1 MRGMKGVF
9 PSMKHRGLM
18 FLIMYCVATCVSL
31 SQFKVIPILGMVTES
46 VGVSPADISWLM
58 SVFTVAGIIL
68 AIPAGGLIAKF
79 GPKKIFIVVTIAMI
93 AGNVIGA
100 FSLTNYPILLF
111 SRVIEG
117 CSFAFVSTAGIV
129 FINMWYPDKNN
140 GLFVGIF
147 MTFASIASVIA
158 LNTSLPITTSLGL
171 SSTWWMVAGISVVF
185 IILFALI
192 VKEGAPAGEGGPAP
206 QASIAPILR
215 NGRVLSM
222 GLCALT
228 VGFILYFFINNYPTV
243 FTTVYGLD
251 PTTANFY
258 GSLNGMFGIPFC
270 IVGGFIVD
278 RLGVKRTPIL
288 MIVSFVLLAAACF
301 ATTSLTPEL
310 FVLHTLLTAAFPGL
324 ILTAYNFIVPTCVGN
339 PIQIGYGVGLV
350 SCTYNIGIFIG
361 SPAVLYAVEGAG
373 SWGIASTI
381 LGAAAIVGLLGVIAY
396 LALARKTPEAAHAPA
411 EQ

>member
-1 MRGMKGVF
+1 
-9 PSMKHRGLM
+9 
-18 FLIMYCVATCVSL
+18 
-31 SQFKVIPILGMVTES
+31 
-46 VGVSPADISWLM
+46 
-58 SVFTVAGIIL
+58 
-68 AIPAGGLIAKF
+68 
-79 GPKKIFIVVTIAMI
+79 
-93 AGNVIGA
+93 
-100 FSLTNYPILLF
+100 
-111 SRVIEG
+111 
-117 CSFAFVSTAGIV
+117 
-129 FINMWYPDKNN
+129 
-140 GLFVGIF
+140 
-147 MTFASIASVIA
+147 
-158 LNTSLPITTSLGL
+158 
-171 SSTWWMVAGISVVF
+171 
-185 IILFALI
+185 
-192 VKEGAPAGEGGPAP
+192 
-206 QASIAPILR
+206 
-215 NGRVLSM
+215 M